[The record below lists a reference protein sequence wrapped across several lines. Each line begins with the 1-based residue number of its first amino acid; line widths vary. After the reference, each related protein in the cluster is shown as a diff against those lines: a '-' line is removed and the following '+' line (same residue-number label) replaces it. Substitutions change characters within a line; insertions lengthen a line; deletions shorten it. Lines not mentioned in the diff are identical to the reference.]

1 MDTGEDLY
9 LGLISGTSADGI
21 DAALVQFDASGE
33 RLHATLRFGRTYP
46 WPEAL
51 RRQLVALGQQA
62 AMLTLDDIATLDVRI
77 GEQFAQVAL
86 RALADAGVD
95 PAAVRAIGSHGQT
108 LRHGA
113 TRQPPFT
120 LQLGDANVI
129 AERTGI
135 TTVADFR
142 RRDIAAGGQGAPLVP
157 AFHAAMFRH
166 PQHTRVIL
174 NLGGIANITV
184 LPQDITQTVTGFDTG
199 PANVLLDGWTARH
212 CGTAYDAGGR
222 WAGGG
227 TVLPALLER
236 LLADAYFTQAPPKST
251 GREHFNLEW
260 LEAQLVGTE
269 DPQDVQATL
278 LELTARSVAQAVA
291 GHAESAEEV
300 LVCGGGAGNDILMQ
314 RLAFHLAPRAVH
326 SSAIYGVEPQAVEAM
341 AFAWLA
347 RQTLHGAPGN
357 LPAVTGAR
365 HPVVLGGI
373 YPGRLSA
380 DR

>member
-142 RRDIAAGGQGAPLVP
+142 RRDVAAGGHGAPLLP
-157 AFHAAMFRH
+157 ALHAALLHSRDED
-166 PQHTRVIL
+166 RAVL
-174 NLGGIANITV
+174 NLGGIANLTL
-184 LPQDITQTVTGFDTG
+184 LPAVGAVRGFDTG
-199 PANVLLDGWTARH
+199 PANGLMDAWCLRH
-212 CGTAYDAGGR
+212 TGCAYDANGALAAGGR
-222 WAGGG
+222 
-227 TVLPALLER
+227 VDEALLAR
-236 LLADAYFTQAPPKST
+236 WRADPWFAAAVPKST
-251 GREHFNLEW
+251 GRDQFHLDWVDAALTGREVV
-260 LEAQLVGTE
+260 A
-269 DPQDVQATL
+269 DVQATL
-278 LELTARSVAQAVA
+278 LALTARTVADALRATQ
-291 GHAESAEEV
+291 SATRRV
-300 LVCGGGAGNDILMQ
+300 IACGGGVHNPPLMAA
-314 RLAFHLAPRAVH
+314 LGAVLPECTVESSAVH
-326 SSAIYGVEPQAVEAM
+326 GLDPDFVEAM
-341 AFAWLA
+341 GFAWLA
-347 RQTLHGAPGN
+347 RTRLRGEPGN
-357 LPAVTGAR
+357 LPSVTGAR
-365 HPVVLGGI
+365 GPRVLGAV
-373 YPGRLSA
+373 YPAS
-380 DR
+380 